1 VFWDRDSDLLGYIGP
16 RKGEWAEWYNFFKFT
31 GEPVLLGFN
40 AAAYARR
47 LEVLS
52 NEAIVAENYPKWI
65 IANFLVNNKNYT
77 NKQGDLHDGEHIKY
91 FTDYLV
97 CKKVTGDSTH
107 IINTKIA
114 IKSKFSTK
122 VKQGEEWVYFI
133 ALPKD
138 IIYKN
143 INIKGGYDY
152 SSDGLNANSIRRYKS
167 NTFILFKETK
177 NVKMFIWLI
186 MRLFKL

>member
-1 VFWDRDSDLLGYIGP
+1 M
-16 RKGEWAEWYNFFKFT
+16 
-31 GEPVLLGFN
+31 
-40 AAAYARR
+40 
-47 LEVLS
+47 
-52 NEAIVAENYPKWI
+52 
-65 IANFLVNNKNYT
+65 
-77 NKQGDLHDGEHIKY
+77 